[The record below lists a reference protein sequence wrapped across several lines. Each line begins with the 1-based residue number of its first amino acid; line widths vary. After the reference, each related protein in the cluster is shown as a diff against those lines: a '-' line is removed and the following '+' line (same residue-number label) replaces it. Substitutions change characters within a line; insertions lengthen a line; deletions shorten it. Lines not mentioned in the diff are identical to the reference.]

1 VKIIS
6 ALLTFSMLAA
16 GAQRAAAQETLAPSL
31 GAGDQPSLRVLEGAP
46 ATGDLPVWEENQSLE
61 AIPAPEGDAAE
72 GVAPEGTLLDGSIIG
87 EPIKMLGACPPAY
100 FESSGTWLE
109 RGFWYTELDYLF
121 LNRGWDRKGLMLAFE
136 TTSGTVPVSAEQF
149 STINGPVVGTNELRI
164 KGERPGGEGVGRV
177 KLGRFLF
184 RDVANRDHM
193 IEFGWYGGGDW
204 QQSAALQAATTA
216 GLDITDYIDRVNRS
230 FDGARA
236 LSFDYSSELN
246 SVEANYILKSRMQR
260 DQMVLE
266 PSGVWV
272 RKATP
277 SRTYSF
283 LGGVRYLNLREE
295 LGIDAT
301 DVDVDATAA
310 VLREDGDYFIE
321 TDNDLFGTQL
331 GAGLSHDTSRWS
343 IGANAKVGAY
353 WNRIDLNSRFQVGET
368 TIANSGVT
376 NSNEDDLSF
385 VGEFQVLGKWH
396 LRPNLSLRAG
406 LECLFIDSIA
416 LAPHQINF
424 IPGGYKPIAAAG
436 DSVYLGTSIG
446 LESYW

>member
-16 GAQRAAAQETLAPSL
+16 GAQRVAAQDTLAPSL
-31 GAGDQPSLRVLEGAP
+31 GTGAQPSLRVLEDGP
-46 ATGDLPVWEENQSLE
+46 VGGDLPVWEENESLE
-61 AIPAPEGDAAE
+61 AIPVPEGDI
-72 GVAPEGTLLDGSIIG
+72 PEGTLLDGSIIG

-136 TTSGTVPVSAEQF
+136 TTTGTVPDPGSFGGTGV
-149 STINGPVVGTNELRI
+149 VVGTNELRI

-204 QQSAALQAATTA
+204 QQSASLQAATAA

-266 PSGVWV
+266 PSGAWV

-283 LGGVRYLNLREE
+283 LGGVRYLNLQEQ
-295 LGIDAT
+295 LDLNAT
-301 DVDVDATAA
+301 DVDVDATAT
-310 VLREDGDYFIE
+310 VLREDGDYFIQ
-321 TDNDLFGTQL
+321 TDNDLFGTQF
-331 GAGLSHDTSRWS
+331 GAGLTHDTSRWS

-406 LECLFIDSIA
+406 LECLFIESIA

-424 IPGGYKPIAAAG
+424 IPGGFKPIAASG